1 MGEYCD
7 RNFLVHVPQSF
18 KERKCFVRDR
28 LQLFPAF
35 SECLKQRRERHRVY
49 LQQHSNEQRDL
60 LPNGR
65 VKLASFVC
73 LLLSW
78 NIGPESEQLKCPSHK
93 STDTSTP
100 LPITHFTFFILPLT
114 EEIQTTRIL
123 SWFNHESLFICIS
136 ISNNKCQNRK
146 CLHIDR
152 WFFGRDISASPH
164 AGLQRHPT
172 LPLFHSRFITAVC
185 FSVA

>member
-1 MGEYCD
+1 MTSVLRN
-7 RNFLVHVPQSF
+7 RNFLDRVPQSL
-18 KERKCFVRDR
+18 KDRKCFVRGR

-93 STDTSTP
+93 P
-100 LPITHFTFFILPLT
+100 QVH
-114 EEIQTTRIL
+114 
-123 SWFNHESLFICIS
+123 
-136 ISNNKCQNRK
+136 
-146 CLHIDR
+146 
-152 WFFGRDISASPH
+152 
-164 AGLQRHPT
+164 RHLNPVAYH
-172 LPLFHSRFITAVC
+172 PFHLFHFATDGRNPTIIPNDQNIAKARSRKAIYLYLHSNSFVSALL
-185 FSVA
+185 